1 MVLTVRKSPGD
12 TLLFMQRLWDL
23 THAMNVRSRRMSRDL
38 GVTGPQRIVIR
49 MIGLMPGCSATD
61 LAKALAM
68 HPSTLTGILARLDR
82 DGLIDRTVADDDRR
96 RSVFQLTAKG
106 KRIDRS
112 HKGTAEGAI
121 RRALN
126 RADERL
132 VEATR
137 DMVDLII
144 AELERPD

>member
-1 MVLTVRKSPGD
+1 MGKSAGD

-49 MIGLMPGCSATD
+49 MIGLTPGCSATA
-61 LAKALAM
+61 LAKSLAM
-68 HPSTLTGILARLDR
+68 HPSTLTGILSRLERDDMIARTI
-82 DGLIDRTVADDDRR
+82 DGDDRR
-96 RSVFQLTAKG
+96 RSLFDLTAKG

-112 HKGTAEGAI
+112 QKGTAEGAI
-121 RRALN
+121 RRALS
-126 RADERL
+126 RADDRI

-137 DMVDLII
+137 DLVDLMIT
-144 AELERPD
+144 ELERAD

>member
-1 MVLTVRKSPGD
+1 MRKQAGD

-82 DGLIDRTVADDDRR
+82 DGMIDRTVDDGDRR
-96 RSVFQLTAKG
+96 RSNFQLTAKG
-106 KRIDRS
+106 KRIDRNQ
-112 HKGTAEGAI
+112 KGTAEGAI
-121 RRALN
+121 RRALAN
-126 RADERL
+126 ADERI

-137 DMVDLII
+137 DMVDLMIR
-144 AELERPD
+144 ELERPD